1 MAGKTDLGLED
12 ARTTS
17 SSDIL
22 GFLSLDP
29 KCPSAEAE
37 AEASQGGE

>member
-1 MAGKTDLGLED
+1 MDLGLED

-17 SSDIL
+17 NSDIL
-22 GFLSLDP
+22 GSLSLDP

>member
-1 MAGKTDLGLED
+1 MDLGLED

-17 SSDIL
+17 SSDIP
-22 GFLSLDP
+22 GFLNLDP
-29 KCPSAEAE
+29 KCPWAEAEAE